1 MERPPTFIFYFFP
14 DRTEEAEE
22 ERGLFPVTISDLPRL
37 EYLRFIEDVRSGF
50 AQKVSYTPWVAYLF
64 VREADG

>member
-1 MERPPTFIFYFFP
+1 MSGKLLLHLYGIKNARCNHIIFP
-14 DRTEEAEE
+14 A
-22 ERGLFPVTISDLPRL
+22 TISDLPRL
-37 EYLRFIEDVRSGF
+37 EHLRFIEDVRSGF